1 MAALTVKVA
10 VLEPVPSHAVT
21 LWRPTVAA
29 GIRNAQPLK
38 RPLASVVQGMPPSAV
53 AGTLLPPKVKA
64 MVLYG
69 MKPLPFTA
77 AMLSTRPARGV
88 RLMARVTVKVVLP
101 EYVPS
106 DTVTV

>member
-29 GIRNAQPLK
+29 GTWNVQALK
-38 RPLASVVQGMPPSAV
+38 RPLPSLVQGRPPSAV
-53 AGTLLPPKVKA
+53 AVTLLPPKVKA
-64 MVLYG
+64 MVLRG
-69 MKPLPFTA
+69 MKPLPFA
-77 AMLSTRPARGV
+77 VAMLSTRPARGV
-88 RLMARVTVKVVLP
+88 RLMDRVTMKVVLP